1 MSYQKNKKQKTNSGS
16 SSVSESV
23 ALRKGL
29 SFPAVP
35 ALQRQGTEEEL
46 QMKKIPAQLMEEEEP
61 LQGKFETVQKVEEEE
76 PLQGKFETIQKV
88 EEEEPLQGKFETIQ
102 KVEEEEPLQGK
113 FETIQKVEEEEPLQ
127 GKFQTIQKVE
137 EEEPLQGK
145 FETVQKVEEEEPLQ
159 GKFETIQKVEEEE
172 PLQGKFETVQKVEV
186 PKNTNQNGLP
196 GNLKSGIEQLS
207 GYSMDDVKV
216 HYNSS
221 QPAQLQAHAYAQG
234 KDIHIAPGQE
244 KHLPHE
250 AWHVAQ
256 QKQGRVKP
264 TLQMKAGVPVNDDA
278 GLENEADVMGAKAV
292 QLAKMPLPHAV
303 RNKQSEIG
311 IITQLVEEK
320 RRPLGGING
329 YFQRALG
336 LKPPKAELPENNL
349 EKGMEEE
356 NEKNQVEQTPSS
368 VPTQQIEVEKKTLED
383 IQNEIQN
390 LKQNLSTFIPLKS
403 EYKKRVDQFDSIMK
417 NQKPTWEQFVKEKGE
432 VNLLIDSL
440 SKEQKKIPPGRK
452 HLIETSQNQE
462 ISNLLNK
469 DFKNLVSE
477 KYQKIKDIQVILTH
491 VTSSSYLYNA
501 RCFNSEMSKD
511 KEVKDQNTS
520 GKESTDSANL
530 DKAEKQKLAY
540 EKQIKKLENYNSEI
554 QKVEQKIIQSLNDLN
569 QKSRDISN
577 AQPSSLENLQDDLKK
592 LQKFVKDD
600 YENWKKEK
608 EEIDALIA
616 KKKKWIGKGLT
627 EEEIKQLDQ
636 YLANNSYLSAEPEQ
650 KNIGEVKDI
659 LKSLSKPTSDFENLQ
674 SLSGKKENGNSNLA
688 TIDKNSVQDESG
700 SAETEK
706 IYSPEE
712 IAKSRSQMSMKAWLF
727 EKTKEEKHNDA
738 ILNEKKLRSEYQ
750 RVGYVEKDD
759 LKPGKS
765 FIEKTPTIL
774 ASLDWGG
781 LTKFSEYD
789 KLIGEDDKSDID
801 KASADAN
808 AVQGQTKQ
816 STDIAINSLKISG
829 GLSSLNQNDS
839 QESNG
844 KGTTKNDSDA
854 LSQITN
860 QKDNK
865 EIEGILKETQTVFSD
880 ALTGILG
887 SIDGMMKLKAM
898 VSGDAEVNRQNLAK
912 VAGGIAKLA
921 YAGLKITSTINN
933 YSVTSTV
940 MRSIPIL
947 GVAISTI
954 KAAEHYFS
962 KSIAE
967 TSERTMKIYAEQSQP
982 PNFDNELVFESKEK
996 VVLGIT
1002 TVIKHIR
1009 PAFYKAAKEAFN
1021 ELSNSRGNVS
1031 SSSQLIA
1038 ALNNK
1043 FNLEKK
1049 VAAEVN
1055 EGKGELDLEQ
1065 YLSELE
1071 TYSLMARLEEINFT
1085 KKIHSKFDLV
1095 KEGINLTANISSLIP
1110 GGHIL
1115 AGGLTVVSGTMGA
1128 GKSVGLIFN
1137 KLMTGDDNG
1146 MFGIGRYGEDKH
1158 AKYVMHAKK
1167 IIEMYSNNVEDLIT
1181 QQRDVEK
1188 AKEKDDKIEQ
1198 NLKILEKVVYAAGA
1212 YPPDLYK
1219 SAEGDKKGYKAV
1231 GKLVSG
1237 MKQR

>member
-61 LQGKFETVQKVEEEE
+61 LQGKFETIQKVEEEE

-113 FETIQKVEEEEPLQ
+113 FETVQKVEEEEPLQ
-127 GKFQTIQKVE
+127 GKFETIQKVE

-145 FETVQKVEEEEPLQ
+145 FETVQKAEEEEPLQ

-264 TLQMKAGVPVNDDA
+264 TLQMKTGVPVNDDA

-320 RRPLGGING
+320 SRPLGGING

-336 LKPPKAELPENNL
+336 LKPPKAVLPENNL
-349 EKGMEEE
+349 DKGMEEE
-356 NEKNQVEQTPSS
+356 NEKNQVTQTPSS
-368 VPTQQIEVEKKTLED
+368 VPTQQIEVEKKTLTA

-390 LKQNLSTFIPLKS
+390 LKQNLSTFIPLNS

-417 NQKPTWEQFVKEKGE
+417 NQKPTWEQFVKDKGK
-432 VNLLIDSL
+432 VNSLIDSL

-477 KYQKIKDIQVILTH
+477 KYQKIKDIQVILTD
-491 VTSSSYLYNA
+491 VTSSSYLKYA
-501 RCFNSEMSKD
+501 RFFNSEMSINKG
-511 KEVKDQNTS
+511 VKTNQNTS
-520 GKESTDSANL
+520 GKKSDFAKLN
-530 DKAEKQKLAY
+530 KARDQKSAY
-540 EKQIKKLENYNSEI
+540 EEQIKKLENYNSEI
-554 QKVEQKIIQSLNDLN
+554 QKVEEKIIPSLNDLD

-577 AQPSSLENLQDDLKK
+577 AQPSSLDNLQDDLKK

-738 ILNEKKLRSEYQ
+738 LLNEKKLRSEYQ

-1095 KEGINLTANISSLIP
+1095 KEGINLTAQISNLIP

-1115 AGGLTVVSGTMGA
+1115 AGGLTVVSGTLGV
-1128 GKSVGLIFN
+1128 GKSVGLIVN
-1137 KLMTGDDNG
+1137 KFRTGDDNG

>member
-1 MSYQKNKKQKTNSGS
+1 MSYQRNNNQKTNSGS
-16 SSVSESV
+16 NSVSEAV
-23 ALRKGL
+23 ALSKGL

-35 ALQRQGTEEEL
+35 ALQMQGAEL
-46 QMKKIPAQLMEEEEP
+46 AIQMKKIPAQLMEEEEP
-61 LQGKFETVQKVEEEE
+61 LQGKFEIVQKVQEEE
-76 PLQGKFETIQKV
+76 PLQGKFN
-88 EEEEPLQGKFETIQ
+88 
-102 KVEEEEPLQGK
+102 
-113 FETIQKVEEEEPLQ
+113 
-127 GKFQTIQKVE
+127 TIQKVE

-159 GKFETIQKVEEEE
+159 GKFETIQRVEEEE
-172 PLQGKFETVQKVEV
+172 PLQGKFETIQKVEA
-186 PKNTNQNGLP
+186 PQDTSKQNGLP

-234 KDIHIAPGQE
+234 TDIHIAPGQE

-264 TLQMKAGVPVNDDA
+264 TLQMKSGVPVNDDA
-278 GLENEADVMGAKAV
+278 GLENEADVMGARAV
-292 QLAKMPLPHAV
+292 QLAKLPLPPAV
-303 RNKQSEIG
+303 RIKQSEIG

-320 RRPLGGING
+320 SRPLGGIYG
-329 YFQRALG
+329 YFQRGLG
-336 LKPPKAELPENNL
+336 LKPPKAEVPENNL
-349 EKGMEEE
+349 EKGTVGE
-356 NEKNQVEQTPSS
+356 NEKNQVAQTPSS
-368 VPTQQIEVEKKTLED
+368 APTQQINVETKTLSD
-383 IQNEIQN
+383 IQSEIQN
-390 LKQNLSTFIPLKS
+390 LEQNFATFIPLHS
-403 EYKKRVDQFDSIMK
+403 EYEKRKDQFNSIK
-417 NQKPTWEQFVKEKGE
+417 NNQPTWQKFALDKGK
-432 VNLLIDSL
+432 VNSLIDSL
-440 SKEQKKIPPGRK
+440 SKEQKKVPPGRK
-452 HLIETSQNQE
+452 HLIENSQNQE

-477 KYQKIKDIQVILTH
+477 KYQKIKDIQVILDE
-491 VTSSSYLYNA
+491 VTSSSYLHNA
-501 RCFNSEMSKD
+501 EAFNNEMSKID
-511 KEVKDQNTS
+511 RVKKQHEANKPK
-520 GKESTDSANL
+520 GRITDFAKL
-530 DKAEKQKLAY
+530 DKAKAHKLAY
-540 EKQIKKLENYNSEI
+540 ETLIENLKKYKSEI
-554 QKVEQKIIQSLNDLN
+554 QKVEKEIIPSLDDLD

-577 AQPSSLENLQDDLKK
+577 SQPSSLENLQDDYKK
-592 LQKFVKDD
+592 LQKFVIED
-600 YENWKKEK
+600 YVNWKKEQ

-616 KKKKWIGKGLT
+616 MKEKWIGKGLT
-627 EEEIKQLDQ
+627 PEEIKQLDQ
-636 YLANNSYLSAEPEQ
+636 YLANNSYLSAEPVQ
-650 KNIGEVKDI
+650 KNISEVKDI
-659 LKSLSKPTSDFENLQ
+659 LKSLSKPTADFENLQ
-674 SLSGKKENGNSNLA
+674 SLSGKKDNGNSNLA

-706 IYSPEE
+706 IYSQEE
-712 IAKSRSQMSMKAWLF
+712 IEKSRSQMSMKAWLF

-738 ILNEKKLRSEYQ
+738 ILKEKKLRSEYQ

-789 KLIGEDDKSDID
+789 KLIGEDDKSDKD

-816 STDIAINSLKISG
+816 STDLAINGLKISG
-829 GLSSLNQNDS
+829 GHSVINQNDS

-844 KGTTKNDSDA
+844 KSISKNDSETA

-898 VSGDAEVNRQNLAK
+898 VSGDAEVNGQNVAK

-921 YAGLKITSTINN
+921 NAGLKITSTINN

-940 MRSIPIL
+940 MSSIPIL
-947 GVAISTI
+947 GLAISTI

-962 KSIAE
+962 NSIAD

-982 PNFDNELVFESKEK
+982 PNFDNELVFENKEK
-996 VVLGIT
+996 VVLGST
-1002 TVIKHIR
+1002 KVIKHIR
-1009 PAFYKAAKEAFN
+1009 PAFYKAAKEALN
-1021 ELSNSRGNVS
+1021 EYSNSRGNVS

-1043 FNLEKK
+1043 FSLEKK

-1055 EGKGELDLEQ
+1055 EGEGELDLEK

-1085 KKIHSKFDLV
+1085 KKIHSQFDLV
-1095 KEGINLTANISSLIP
+1095 KEGFNLSAQISSLIP
-1110 GGHIL
+1110 GGQIV
-1115 AGGLTVVSGTMGA
+1115 AGVLTVASGTMGV
-1128 GKSVGLIFN
+1128 GKSLGMIVN
-1137 KLMTGDDNG
+1137 KYMTGDDNG

-1188 AKEKDDKIEQ
+1188 AKEKDEKIEQ

>member
-1 MSYQKNKKQKTNSGS
+1 MSYQKKKIQKKNSGS
-16 SSVSESV
+16 SSVSELV

-29 SFPAVP
+29 SFPAIP
-35 ALQRQGTEEEL
+35 ALQRQG
-46 QMKKIPAQLMEEEEP
+46 AEEP
-61 LQGKFETVQKVEEEE
+61 LQGKFDTVQKVEEEE

-88 EEEEPLQGKFETIQ
+88 EEEEPLQGKFE
-102 KVEEEEPLQGK
+102 
-113 FETIQKVEEEEPLQ
+113 
-127 GKFQTIQKVE
+127 TIQKVE

-172 PLQGKFETVQKVEV
+172 PLQGKFETVQKAEEEEPLQGKFETIQKVEEEEPLQGKFETVQKVEV
-186 PKNTNQNGLP
+186 PNNSNQNGLP

-264 TLQMKAGVPVNDDA
+264 TLQMKTGVPVNDDA

-311 IITQLVEEK
+311 IITQLVE
-320 RRPLGGING
+320 
-329 YFQRALG
+329 
-336 LKPPKAELPENNL
+336 
-349 EKGMEEE
+349 
-356 NEKNQVEQTPSS
+356 QTPSS
-368 VPTQQIEVEKKTLED
+368 APTQQINVEKKTLTA
-383 IQNEIQN
+383 IQIEIQN
-390 LKQNLSTFIPLKS
+390 LKQNLSTFIPLNS
-403 EYKKRVDQFDSIMK
+403 EYKKRVEQFDSIMK
-417 NQKPTWEQFVKEKGE
+417 NQEPTWEQFVKDKGK

-462 ISNLLNK
+462 INNLLNK

-520 GKESTDSANL
+520 GKESDFAKLN
-530 DKAEKQKLAY
+530 KARDQKSAY
-540 EKQIKKLENYNSEI
+540 EEQIKKLENYNSEI
-554 QKVEQKIIQSLNDLN
+554 QKVEKQIIPSLNDLD

-577 AQPSSLENLQDDLKK
+577 AQPSSLKNLQDDLKK
-592 LQKFVKDD
+592 LQQFVKDD

-627 EEEIKQLDQ
+627 EEDIKQLDQ

-674 SLSGKKENGNSNLA
+674 SLSGNKENGNSNLA

-712 IAKSRSQMSMKAWLF
+712 IEKSRSQMSWKAWF
-727 EKTKEEKHNDA
+727 TDKTKEEKHNDA
-738 ILNEKKLRSEYQ
+738 ILKEKKLRSEYQ

-789 KLIGEDDKSDID
+789 KLIGEDDKSDKD
-801 KASADAN
+801 KASADTK

-887 SIDGMMKLKAM
+887 SIDGMIKLKAM

-954 KAAEHYFS
+954 KASEHYFS

-967 TSERTMKIYAEQSQP
+967 TS
-982 PNFDNELVFESKEK
+982 
-996 VVLGIT
+996 
-1002 TVIKHIR
+1002 
-1009 PAFYKAAKEAFN
+1009 
-1021 ELSNSRGNVS
+1021 
-1031 SSSQLIA
+1031 
-1038 ALNNK
+1038 
-1043 FNLEKK
+1043 
-1049 VAAEVN
+1049 
-1055 EGKGELDLEQ
+1055 
-1065 YLSELE
+1065 
-1071 TYSLMARLEEINFT
+1071 
-1085 KKIHSKFDLV
+1085 
-1095 KEGINLTANISSLIP
+1095 
-1110 GGHIL
+1110 
-1115 AGGLTVVSGTMGA
+1115 
-1128 GKSVGLIFN
+1128 
-1137 KLMTGDDNG
+1137 
-1146 MFGIGRYGEDKH
+1146 
-1158 AKYVMHAKK
+1158 
-1167 IIEMYSNNVEDLIT
+1167 
-1181 QQRDVEK
+1181 
-1188 AKEKDDKIEQ
+1188 
-1198 NLKILEKVVYAAGA
+1198 
-1212 YPPDLYK
+1212 
-1219 SAEGDKKGYKAV
+1219 
-1231 GKLVSG
+1231 
-1237 MKQR
+1237 

>member
-1 MSYQKNKKQKTNSGS
+1 MSYQKKKIQKKNSGS
-16 SSVSESV
+16 SSVSELV

-29 SFPAVP
+29 SFPAIP
-35 ALQRQGTEEEL
+35 ALQRQG
-46 QMKKIPAQLMEEEEP
+46 AEEP
-61 LQGKFETVQKVEEEE
+61 LQGKFDTV
-76 PLQGKFETIQKV
+76 
-88 EEEEPLQGKFETIQ
+88 
-102 KVEEEEPLQGK
+102 
-113 FETIQKVEEEEPLQ
+113 
-127 GKFQTIQKVE
+127 QKVE

-172 PLQGKFETVQKVEV
+172 PLQGKFETVQKVEEEEPLQGKFETV
-186 PKNTNQNGLP
+186 QKVEEEEPLQGKFETIQKVEPPKNTSKQNGLP

-264 TLQMKAGVPVNDDA
+264 TLQMKTGVPVNDDA

-320 RRPLGGING
+320 SRPLGGING

-336 LKPPKAELPENNL
+336 LKPPKAVLPENNL

-356 NEKNQVEQTPSS
+356 NEKNQVAQTPSS
-368 VPTQQIEVEKKTLED
+368 VPTQQIEVEKKKTLKD
-383 IQNEIQN
+383 IQIEIQN
-390 LKQNLSTFIPLKS
+390 LKQNLSTFIPLNS

-417 NQKPTWEQFVKEKGE
+417 NQKPTWEQFVKEKGK
-432 VNLLIDSL
+432 VNSLIGSL
-440 SKEQKKIPPGRK
+440 SEEQKKIPPGRK

-477 KYQKIKDIQVILTH
+477 KYQNIKDIQVILTD
-491 VTSSSYLYNA
+491 VTSSSYLKYA
-501 RCFNSEMSKD
+501 RFFNSEMSKD
-511 KEVKDQNTS
+511 KEVKDLTKLNNAIQ
-520 GKESTDSANL
+520 
-530 DKAEKQKLAY
+530 QKSAY
-540 EKQIKKLENYNSEI
+540 EEQIKKLENYNSEI

-650 KNIGEVKDI
+650 KNISEVKDI

-674 SLSGKKENGNSNLA
+674 SLSGNKENGNSNLA

-712 IAKSRSQMSMKAWLF
+712 SAKSRSQMSWTAWF
-727 EKTKEEKHNDA
+727 TDKTKEEKHNDA
-738 ILNEKKLRSEYQ
+738 ILKEKKLRSEYQ

-967 TSERTMKIYAEQSQP
+967 TSEGTMKIYAEQSQP

-1095 KEGINLTANISSLIP
+1095 KEGINLTAQISNLIP

-1115 AGGLTVVSGTMGA
+1115 AGGLTVVSGTLGV
-1128 GKSVGLIFN
+1128 GKSVGLIVN
-1137 KLMTGDDNG
+1137 KFRTGDDNG

>member
-61 LQGKFETVQKVEEEE
+61 LQGKFET
-76 PLQGKFETIQKV
+76 IQKV
-88 EEEEPLQGKFETIQ
+88 EEEEPLQGKFETLQ
-102 KVEEEEPLQGK
+102 RVEEEEPLQGK
-113 FETIQKVEEEEPLQ
+113 FE
-127 GKFQTIQKVE
+127 TIQKVE

-159 GKFETIQKVEEEE
+159 GKFETVQKVEEEEPLQGKFETVQKVEEEE

-234 KDIHIAPGQE
+234 TDIHIAPGQE

-256 QKQGRVKP
+256 QKQGRVQP

-311 IITQLVEEK
+311 IITQLVE
-320 RRPLGGING
+320 
-329 YFQRALG
+329 
-336 LKPPKAELPENNL
+336 
-349 EKGMEEE
+349 
-356 NEKNQVEQTPSS
+356 QTPSS
-368 VPTQQIEVEKKTLED
+368 VPTQQIEVEKNTLED

-390 LKQNLSTFIPLKS
+390 LKQNLSTFIPLNS

-417 NQKPTWEQFVKEKGE
+417 NQEPTWQKFALDKRK

-440 SKEQKKIPPGRK
+440 SEEQKKIPPGRK

-520 GKESTDSANL
+520 GKESTDFAKLN
-530 DKAEKQKLAY
+530 KAKEQKLAY
-540 EKQIKKLENYNSEI
+540 ETQIKKLENYNSEI
-554 QKVEQKIIQSLNDLN
+554 QKVEKEIIPSLNDLD

-616 KKKKWIGKGLT
+616 KKKKWIGKGLN

-712 IAKSRSQMSMKAWLF
+712 IAKSRSQMSWTAWF
-727 EKTKEEKHNDA
+727 TDKTKEEKHNDA
-738 ILNEKKLRSEYQ
+738 LLNEKKLRSEYQ

-789 KLIGEDDKSDID
+789 KLIGEDDKSDKD

-967 TSERTMKIYAEQSQP
+967 TSERTMNIYAEQSQP

-1095 KEGINLTANISSLIP
+1095 KEGINLTAQISNLIP

-1115 AGGLTVVSGTMGA
+1115 AGGLTVVSGTLGV
-1128 GKSVGLIFN
+1128 GKSVGLIVN
-1137 KLMTGDDNG
+1137 KFRTGDDNG

>member
-1 MSYQKNKKQKTNSGS
+1 MSYQKNKNQKINSGS

-35 ALQRQGTEEEL
+35 ALQRQGAEEEL
-46 QMKKIPAQLMEEEEP
+46 QMKKIPAQLMEEEEPLQGKFETVQKIEEEEPLQGKFETIQKVEEEEP

-113 FETIQKVEEEEPLQ
+113 FETIQKVEP
-127 GKFQTIQKVE
+127 
-137 EEEPLQGK
+137 
-145 FETVQKVEEEEPLQ
+145 
-159 GKFETIQKVEEEE
+159 
-172 PLQGKFETVQKVEV
+172 
-186 PKNTNQNGLP
+186 PKNTSKQNGLP

-234 KDIHIAPGQE
+234 TDIHIAPGQE

-264 TLQMKAGVPVNDDA
+264 TLQMKTGVPVNDDA

-292 QLAKMPLPHAV
+292 QLSKMPLPHAV

-336 LKPPKAELPENNL
+336 LKPPKEEVSEKNL
-349 EKGMEEE
+349 EKGTVGE
-356 NEKNQVEQTPSS
+356 NEKKQAAQIPSS
-368 VPTQQIEVEKKTLED
+368 APTEQINVGKKTLSQ
-383 IQNEIQN
+383 IQSEIQI
-390 LKQNLSTFIPLKS
+390 LEQNFEIFIPLHS
-403 EYKKRVDQFDSIMK
+403 EYKKRIDQFDSIK
-417 NQKPTWEQFVKEKGE
+417 NNKPTWEKFALDKGK
-432 VNLLIDSL
+432 VNSLIDSL
-440 SKEQKKIPPGRK
+440 SKEQKKVPPGRK
-452 HLIETSQNQE
+452 HLIENSQNQE

-469 DFKNLVSE
+469 DFTNLVSE
-477 KYQKIKDIQVILTH
+477 KYQKIKDIQVILAD
-491 VTSSSYLYNA
+491 VTNSSYLKNA
-501 RCFNSEMSKD
+501 RYFNSELSKINQ
-511 KEVKDQNTS
+511 VKQKN
-520 GKESTDSANL
+520 KESIPKENSTDFAKL
-530 DKAEKQKLAY
+530 DNAKAHKLRY
-540 EKQIKKLENYNSEI
+540 ETLIKNLENYKSEI
-554 QKVEQKIIQSLNDLN
+554 QKVEEKFIPLLDELD

-577 AQPSSLENLQDDLKK
+577 SQPSSLENLQDDFKK
-592 LQKFVKDD
+592 LQKFVIDD
-600 YENWKKEK
+600 YVNWKKEQ

-636 YLANNSYLSAEPEQ
+636 YLANNSYLSAEPVQ
-650 KNIGEVKDI
+650 KNIIEVKDI
-659 LKSLSKPTSDFENLQ
+659 LKSLSKPTADFENLQ
-674 SLSGKKENGNSNLA
+674 SLSGNKENGNGNLA
-688 TIDKNSVQDESG
+688 TINKNSVQGESG

-712 IAKSRSQMSMKAWLF
+712 IKKSKSQMSWKAWLS
-727 EKTKEEKHNDA
+727 EKTKEEKHNDI
-738 ILNEKKLRSEYQ
+738 ILKEKKLRSEYQ

-765 FIEKTPTIL
+765 FIEKSPTIL
-774 ASLDWGG
+774 ASLDWDG

-789 KLIGEDDKSDID
+789 KLIGEDDKSNMD

-808 AVQGQTKQ
+808 FVQGQTKQ
-816 STDIAINSLKISG
+816 STALAINGLKISG
-829 GLSSLNQNDS
+829 GHSGMNQNDS

-844 KGTTKNDSDA
+844 KIIPKNDSETA

-898 VSGDAEVNRQNLAK
+898 VSGDAEVNGQNVAK

-921 YAGLKITSTINN
+921 NAGLKITSTINN

-940 MRSIPIL
+940 MSSIPIL
-947 GVAISTI
+947 GLAISTI

-962 KSIAE
+962 NSIAE
-967 TSERTMKIYAEQSQP
+967 TSELTMKIYAEQSRP

-996 VVLGIT
+996 VVLGST
-1002 TVIKHIR
+1002 KVIKHIR

-1021 ELSNSRGNVS
+1021 EYSNSRGNVS

-1043 FNLEKK
+1043 FSLKKK

-1055 EGKGELDLEQ
+1055 EGEGELDLEK

-1085 KKIHSKFDLV
+1085 KKIHSQFDLV
-1095 KEGINLTANISSLIP
+1095 KEGFNLSAQISSLIP
-1110 GGHIL
+1110 GGQIV
-1115 AGGLTVVSGTMGA
+1115 AGALTVASGTMGV
-1128 GKSVGLIFN
+1128 GKSLGMIVN
-1137 KLMTGDDNG
+1137 KYMTGDDNG

-1188 AKEKDDKIEQ
+1188 ANEKDENIKQ
-1198 NLKILEKVVYAAGA
+1198 NLNILEKVVYAAGA